1 MNTLYDWHCTIIC
14 TYYDCVL
21 LSCCVNMLFTP
32 VNTAAPIRCSPANSI
47 NLSQCPNENSN
58 DDCSCRLFDAVDKST
73 VTIISTCLNYLIWQS
88 LELYKQPLFPYSPVD
103 D

>member
-58 DDCSCRLFDAVDKST
+58 DDCSCRLFDANMAEFRAVQTTS
-73 VTIISTCLNYLIWQS
+73 LPLQS
-88 LELYKQPLFPYSPVD
+88 SR
-103 D
+103 